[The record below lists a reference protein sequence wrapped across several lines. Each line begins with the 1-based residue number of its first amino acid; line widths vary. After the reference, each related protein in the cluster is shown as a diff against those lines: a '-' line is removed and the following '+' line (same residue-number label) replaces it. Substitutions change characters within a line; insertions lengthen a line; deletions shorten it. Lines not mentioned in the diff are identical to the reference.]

1 LERCRIFEASQTPVT
16 FIALLR
22 AVNVTGYNAL
32 TMVALKKFAADLGL
46 KNVRTVLQS
55 GNLVFDVSAGRSS
68 DRLER
73 QLEEEAALQLGITTD
88 FFVRSRDEWGAMI
101 ETNPFQAEAKDDP
114 AHLVVMLLKHEATA
128 ASEHAVRSAIKGSE
142 RIARG
147 AKLLYAV
154 YPDGIGRSKLTNA
167 VMEKRLG
174 TRGTAR
180 NWNTVLRLQKCANP

>member
-1 LERCRIFEASQTPVT
+1 VT

-22 AVNVTGYNAL
+22 AVNVTGYNAV
-32 TMVALKKFAADLGL
+32 TMVALRNFAADLGL

-55 GNLVFDVSAGRSS
+55 GNIVFEFSGRRSS

-73 QLEEEAALQLGITTD
+73 QLEQEAARQLGIATD
-88 FFVRSRDEWGAMI
+88 LFVRSRDEWNAMI
-101 ETNPFQAEAKDDP
+101 DANPFQTEARDDP

-128 ASEHAVRSAIKGSE
+128 AAEHAVRSAIKGSE

-147 AKLLYAV
+147 ARLLYAV

-167 VMEKRLG
+167 VIERCLG

-180 NWNTVLRLQKCANP
+180 NWNTVLRLQRCANA

>member
-1 LERCRIFEASQTPVT
+1 VT

-22 AVNVTGYNAL
+22 AVNVTGYNRL
-32 TMVALKKFAADLGL
+32 TMIALRNFAIDLGL

-55 GNLVFDVSAGRSS
+55 GNVVFDVSGERSN

-73 QLEEEAALQLGITTD
+73 RLEEEAALQLGITTD
-88 FFVRSRDEWGAMI
+88 FFVRSRDEWDAMI
-101 ETNPFQAEAKDDP
+101 EANPFQTEARDDP

-128 ASEHAVRSAIKGSE
+128 AAEHAVRSAIKGSE

-147 AKLLYAV
+147 ARLLYAV

-167 VMEKRLG
+167 VIERRLG

-180 NWNTVLRLQKCANP
+180 NWNTVLRLQECANP